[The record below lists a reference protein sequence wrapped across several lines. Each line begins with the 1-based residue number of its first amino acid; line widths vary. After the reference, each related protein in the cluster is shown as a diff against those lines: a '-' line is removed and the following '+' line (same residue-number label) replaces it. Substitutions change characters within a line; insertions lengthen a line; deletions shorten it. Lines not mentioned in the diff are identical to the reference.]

1 MESNNQNQEK
11 ESRNNNQ
18 KNDSN
23 CKMSLFDR
31 IIKRLFVDS
40 QIFNSVNIVKSSRF
54 SFLKT
59 FTLALVFATIFRAFA
74 FEPFHIPSSSMKPN
88 LLVGDY
94 IFVSKFSYGYSH
106 FSLPFSPKIF
116 KNRIFFKAPKR
127 GDIVVFRLPR
137 KPEISYVKRLIG
149 LPGDKVRVKNSII
162 YINDIPFEK
171 YENGTFNDD
180 IENSSQK
187 IFAEI
192 VHDKTNAEGRSF
204 DVIEQRL
211 SPQDNTENFNVPAG
225 HYFFMGDNRDNSED
239 SRFEFEVGF
248 VPEENLIGKAQFVFF
263 SSNKPI
269 WQFWNLYKSI
279 RYKRIFS
286 FIE

>member
-1 MESNNQNQEK
+1 MENNSQNQEK
-11 ESRNNNQ
+11 EPKNNNQ
-18 KNDSN
+18 KDDSSY
-23 CKMSLFDR
+23 KISLFDR
-31 IIKRLFVDS
+31 IVKRLFVDS
-40 QIFNSVNIVKSSRF
+40 QIFTSVNIIKSSRF

-59 FTLALVFATIFRAFA
+59 FILALFFATIFRAFA

-116 KNRIFFKAPKR
+116 KDRIFFKSPRR
-127 GDIVVFRLPR
+127 GDVVVFRLPR
-137 KPEISYVKRLIG
+137 RPEISYVKRLIG
-149 LPGDKVRVKNSII
+149 LPGDKIRVKNSII
-162 YINDIPFEK
+162 YVNDVPFEK
-171 YENGTFNDD
+171 YENGTFTDD

-187 IFAEI
+187 IFVEI

-269 WQFWNLYKSI
+269 WQFWNLHKSI